1 MNGQRIIIVRG
12 LRAEASG
19 CADRTAALISARK
32 QPIIASGSDI
42 RSIDILG
49 AQWDLPHLC
58 HSGTWRI

>member
-1 MNGQRIIIVRG
+1 MNGHRNIIVRG

-32 QPIIASGSDI
+32 QPIIANGGDI

-49 AQWDLPHLC
+49 AQWDLPYPC
-58 HSGTWRI
+58 YSGALRI